1 VTPQVVVLS
10 APSGGGKTTI
20 SRTLLERYPDRFAY
34 SVSATTRRPRPGEE
48 DGKAYRFLTRPEF
61 QRRREA
67 GEFVEWAQYAGEWY
81 GTLKSGIEQ
90 DGKHV
95 VLDIEVQG
103 ARQVRAAYPKPASI
117 TIFLVPPSAAV
128 LIGRLRARRTETAA
142 EIGRRIDIAV
152 EEITAAQEDREA
164 KIFDRLV
171 ENADLET
178 AIAEV
183 VETVRE
189 ARRAWPRT
197 SHMEALLLELIRG
210 LRSERAART
219 P

>member
-1 VTPQVVVLS
+1 GAGPVPHPPRRVPRGAAGDRWRRRQAARISGAGAAARDEYDGVESERRRDHAGRHRHEGRAGAVPGAAGEPGVTPQVVVLS

-67 GEFVEWAQYAGEWY
+67 AEF
-81 GTLKSGIEQ
+81 
-90 DGKHV
+90 
-95 VLDIEVQG
+95 
-103 ARQVRAAYPKPASI
+103 
-117 TIFLVPPSAAV
+117 
-128 LIGRLRARRTETAA
+128 
-142 EIGRRIDIAV
+142 GRRIDIAV